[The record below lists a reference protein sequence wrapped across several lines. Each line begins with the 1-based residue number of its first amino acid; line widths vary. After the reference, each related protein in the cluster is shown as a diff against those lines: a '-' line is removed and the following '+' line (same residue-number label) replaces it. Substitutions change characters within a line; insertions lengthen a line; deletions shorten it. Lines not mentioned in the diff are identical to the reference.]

1 MGIPRVHLLAA
12 GLASFMALKFRFF
25 GDSNGESTSD
35 HASGAKLDGHALA
48 FLVHFLGASQA
59 SVAHGVGFQPA

>member
-25 GDSNGESTSD
+25 GDSNGESTLD

-48 FLVHFLGASQA
+48 FLVIS
-59 SVAHGVGFQPA
+59 SVRRRLQWHMA